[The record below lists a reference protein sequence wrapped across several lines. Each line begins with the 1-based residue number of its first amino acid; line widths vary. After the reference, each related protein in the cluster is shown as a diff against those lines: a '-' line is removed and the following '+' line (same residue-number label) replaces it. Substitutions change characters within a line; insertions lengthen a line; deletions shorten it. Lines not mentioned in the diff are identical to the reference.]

1 MLKKFFAGLCLTA
14 VSVAAYAVPACP
26 EIERVMLPDGS
37 SLSLRLVGD
46 EFFNYTSTVD
56 GYPVERS
63 ADGWYYYLDE
73 AGRSGVRARDPECR
87 DQQEKTWL
95 AALPETGRMRSR
107 KITGPRLE
115 SHRTISAGDRFRGLV
130 ILVEYNDCPFSR
142 TDIRD
147 IFDGM
152 FNIRGYDGFV
162 SATTGTKEEYSGSVA
177 DYFHD
182 SSGGLFQPQFDV
194 VGPVK
199 VDYSRLYPNQTANAK
214 EVFAAALSTLDP
226 TIDFSRYDCDGDGK
240 IDLLYFIVSGPGS
253 NYSGNDSRL
262 MWPHASVFTGITLD
276 GVEASAMA
284 CSTEFHGRA
293 SDRNIDGIG
302 VMCHEFSHV
311 LGLPD
316 LYDTDYAGSGGQSIH
331 PNSWMIMAAGAY
343 FNRSRTPCAYSAFE
357 RMYAGFITPD
367 TISSAGTYQL
377 PPIQQSRQAFL
388 INTFS
393 TGEYFLFENRRKT
406 HWDAYLPGEGLL
418 VYHVDMNDSGAWT
431 YNQVNRNPDHNCL
444 RLVRAA
450 DQSQGS
456 TIVDSPS
463 DPFPGQSEVTELDN
477 TTDPSLRSWSGNPNP
492 LTLHDIAEGENGD
505 ISFRVHDEGIETLL
519 EDFEKFIPSG
529 EDDLYEGAFC
539 KWKFDGAVS
548 LAEGFGQARGHS
560 LSIGRGGHAD
570 AICVGEAVTSVTF
583 EMFNNNP
590 VPAVVRVFYRPN
602 EGNWRILRTKDAS
615 ENITVTASDQPVSVT
630 VAVDA
635 PTGEKGDVRF
645 ELLSGRMA
653 DGCRIDNVRILAD
666 KAGGAAVSSVPVAGI
681 HVVSIHGCLEISGL
695 SSLEAVELYTVSGVL
710 VGSAIPY
717 DGKVTFGPC
726 LMPDIYVARQG
737 NKTIKVS
744 MTD

>member
-1 MLKKFFAGLCLTA
+1 MLKNFFVGLCLTG
-14 VSVAAYAVPACP
+14 VSIAANAVPACP
-26 EIERVMLPDGS
+26 EIEKVTLPDGS
-37 SLSLRLVGD
+37 SISLRLVGD

-56 GYPVERS
+56 GYAVERS

-87 DQQEKTWL
+87 DRQETTWL
-95 AALPETGRMRSR
+95 VTLPETARMRRAGKIGSR
-107 KITGPRLE
+107 PE
-115 SHRTISAGDRFRGLV
+115 FHRTISVGDGFRGLV

-147 IFDGM
+147 IFHGM
-152 FNIRGYDGFV
+152 LNTRGYDGFV
-162 SATTGTKEEYSGSVA
+162 SATTGMKEEYSGSVT

-199 VDYSRLYPNQTANAK
+199 VDYSSLYPNQTANVK
-214 EVFAAALSTLDP
+214 EVFTSALGILDSTV
-226 TIDFSRYDCDGDGK
+226 DFSRYDCDGDGK

-262 MWPHASVFTGITLD
+262 MWPHASVFTGVTLD

-293 SDRNIDGIG
+293 ADRTIDGIG

-367 TISSAGTYQL
+367 TISSAGTYRL
-377 PPIQQSRQAFL
+377 MPIHESRQAFL

-406 HWDAYLPGEGLL
+406 NWDAYLPGKGML
-418 VYHVDMNDSGAWT
+418 VYHVDMNDAGAWT
-431 YNQVNRNPDHNCL
+431 YNQVNRNPAHNCL
-444 RLVRAA
+444 HLVRAA

-463 DPFPGQSEVTELDN
+463 DPFPGQAEVTELGN
-477 TTDPSLRSWSGNPNP
+477 TTEPSLRSWSGNPNP
-492 LTLHDIAEGENGD
+492 LTLHAIVEEDNGD
-505 ISFRVHDEGIETLL
+505 ISFSVADEEIETLV
-519 EDFEKFIPSG
+519 EDFEKFSLSG
-529 EDDLYEGAFC
+529 EENLYEGAFC
-539 KWKFDGAVS
+539 KWRFDGAVS
-548 LAEGFGQARGHS
+548 LAEGFGQTEGHS
-560 LSIGRGGHAD
+560 LAVGRGGHAD
-570 AICVGEAVTSVTF
+570 AVCAGEAITSVTF
-583 EMFNNNP
+583 EMFNNNS
-590 VPAVVRVFYRPN
+590 VPAVVRVFYRPTDG
-602 EGNWRILRTKDAS
+602 EWRVLRTKDAS
-615 ENITVTASDQPVSVT
+615 ENITLTASDQPISVT

-666 KAGGAAVSSVPVAGI
+666 KAGEASGASVPVDSMS
-681 HVVSIHGCLEISGL
+681 VVSGHGTLEISGL
-695 SSLEAVELYTVSGVL
+695 ESLMTVGLYTVTGIRVC
-710 VGSAIPY
+710 SAIPC
-717 DGKVTFGPC
+717 DGKVTFGHC
-726 LMPDIYVARQG
+726 LMPGIYVVRQG
-737 NKTIKVS
+737 TAVVKVNVI
-744 MTD
+744 D